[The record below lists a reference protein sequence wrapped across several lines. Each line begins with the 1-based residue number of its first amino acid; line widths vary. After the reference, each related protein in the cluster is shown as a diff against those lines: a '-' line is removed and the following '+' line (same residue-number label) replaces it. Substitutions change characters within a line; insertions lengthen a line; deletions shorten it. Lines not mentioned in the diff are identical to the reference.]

1 MKVRIDILSLCMGDV
16 AASAMRASLLDSGGN
31 TVVTVN
37 VAEASAQFDDVAP
50 GAYTAHVVRQSDAG
64 TDVDDPLN
72 YPFVIVQ
79 DAASQTHYG
88 DSINVTVMQS

>member
-1 MKVRIDILSLCMGDV
+1 MDDQ
-16 AASAMRASLLDSGGN
+16 AASAMRVSLLDADDHAIA
-31 TVVTVN
+31 TVN

-64 TDVDDPLN
+64 TDVDDPLI

-88 DSINVTVMQS
+88 DSINVTVMQA